1 MDKFITLTEQD
12 KRDAFGE
19 AATRRGVLPIIIE
32 KDFWVCWTLRHL
44 LDIPEIAPYITFKGG
59 TSLSKAYGIIDRF
72 SEDIDLTISKSAPY
86 TKDAK
91 NPAEEGIS
99 GKERERRI
107 DALKE
112 GAQKFVSEIALPNLN
127 KKFQEVFGND
137 AGWKVEIASDDNDK
151 QTILFHYPNL
161 LDYIHYGIDVPFS
174 VPAKLRAK
182 ETYIRPSIKLEFGAL
197 GDIEPN
203 EQKEITPYIAE
214 EFPDLFDNPKC
225 SVPTLAVT
233 RTFWEKATIL
243 HALYHGS
250 KMRDRMSRHYYDTY
264 TLDVKGVTG
273 TALDNLP
280 LLDQVVHNK
289 SIFFK
294 DNKASYETAKIGS
307 LKLVPSERMI
317 AELKTDYK
325 AMQEMF
331 MTDAPDFDLIISTLK
346 KLEERINMSIRI

>member
-1 MDKFITLTEQD
+1 MDKFITLAEQD
-12 KRDAFGE
+12 KREAFSE

-32 KDFWVCWTLRHL
+32 KDFWVCWTLKHL
-44 LDIPEIAPYITFKGG
+44 LDIPEIAAYITFKGG

-99 GKERERRI
+99 GKERQRRI

-112 GAQKFVSEIALPNLN
+112 GAQKFVSEIALPKLN
-127 KKFQEVFGND
+127 KKFQEVFGGD
-137 AGWKVEIASDDNDK
+137 ASWKVEIASDDNDK
-151 QTILFHYPNL
+151 QTILFYYPTIIGDGHWGTTPWGASWDSDN
-161 LDYIHYGIDVPFS
+161 DYI
-174 VPAKLRAK
+174 RAF
-182 ETYIRPSIKLEFGAL
+182 IRLEFGAR

-203 EQKEITPYIAE
+203 EEKEITPYIAE
-214 EFPDLFDNPKC
+214 EFPDLFDSPKC
-225 SVPTLAVT
+225 SVPTLAVE

-264 TLDVKGVTG
+264 TLDVKGVTKA
-273 TALDNLP
+273 ALDNLP

-294 DNKASYETAKIGS
+294 DNKASYETAKVGS
-307 LKLVPSERMI
+307 LKLVPKEKMI
-317 AELKTDYK
+317 GELKADYK

-331 MTDAPDFDLIISTLK
+331 MTNAPDFDLVVSRLK
-346 KLEERINMSIRI
+346 QLEYNINNVDRK

>member
-1 MDKFITLTEQD
+1 MDKFVTLTEQD
-12 KRDAFGE
+12 KREAFVE

-32 KDFWVCWTLRHL
+32 KDFWVCWTLKHL
-44 LDIPEIAPYITFKGG
+44 LDIPEIAPHITFKGG

-72 SEDIDLTISKSAPY
+72 SEDIDLTISKTAPY

-91 NPAEEGIS
+91 NPAEEKIS
-99 GKERERRI
+99 GKEKQRRI

-112 GAQKFVSEIALPNLN
+112 GAQKFVSEAALPKLN
-127 KKFQEVFGND
+127 KKFQEVFGGD
-137 AGWKVEIASDDNDK
+137 AGWKVEIARDDNDK
-151 QTILFHYPNL
+151 QTILFYYPKL
-161 LDYIHYGIDVPFS
+161 LSYGRPYGTGLYGVGSYGGMGYIK
-174 VPAKLRAK
+174 PA
-182 ETYIRPSIKLEFGAL
+182 IRLEFGAR
-197 GDIEPN
+197 GDIEPR

-225 SVPTLAVT
+225 SVPTLAVE

-264 TLDVKGVTG
+264 ILDVKGVTKA
-273 TALDNLP
+273 ALDNLP

-289 SIFFK
+289 SVFFK
-294 DNKASYETAKIGS
+294 DNNVSYETAKIGS
-307 LKLVPSERMI
+307 LKLVPSKEMI
-317 AELKTDYK
+317 SELKADYK

-331 MTDAPDFDLIISTLK
+331 MTDAPDFDLVISTLR
-346 KLEERINMSIRI
+346 KLEDKINGFKH